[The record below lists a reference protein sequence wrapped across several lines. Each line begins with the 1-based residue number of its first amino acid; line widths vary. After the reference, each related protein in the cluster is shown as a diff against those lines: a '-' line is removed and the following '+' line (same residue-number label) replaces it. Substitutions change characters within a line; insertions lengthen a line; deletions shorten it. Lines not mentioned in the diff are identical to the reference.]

1 MAPNINTS
9 THTSV
14 AISPLQM
21 LRQIYPGFS
30 LLLTKG
36 FLSQIKTWFILNES
50 LPLFIYTGLKAGFCL
65 RFFLPAVFYVSERR
79 RQASLSKAVPVIFLH
94 WAYHYSNDKVR
105 LCTLALSPG
114 SVCLQLFFFFF
125 TVGWEQFFKKK
136 KKKEEHSETTHM
148 HKLTYTHVCIE
159 DRRRQR
165 HHLDRNMWDYTVGHL
180 TTVWRMEHICLC
192 TDRLGQRRR
201 ADLLCII
208 AHFGGG
214 TIYVHSSV
222 IFSASS

>member
-1 MAPNINTS
+1 MAPNVNTS
-9 THTSV
+9 AHTSV

-79 RQASLSKAVPVIFLH
+79 RQASLSKSVPVIFLH

-105 LCTLALSPG
+105 LCALSPG
-114 SVCLQLFFFFF
+114 SMCLQGFLFFF
-125 TVGWEQFFKKK
+125 VGWEQFFKKK
-136 KKKEEHSETTHM
+136 EKNTLRPHTCTNSHTPTCALKTEEDTDITSTENCEIIQLATRWPSEQRNIS
-148 HKLTYTHVCIE
+148 VCV
-159 DRRRQR
+159 
-165 HHLDRNMWDYTVGHL
+165 LM
-180 TTVWRMEHICLC
+180 C
-192 TDRLGQRRR
+192 RLGQRRR
-201 ADLLCII
+201 ADLLCFI
-208 AHFGGG
+208 AHFWGG
-214 TIYVHSSV
+214 TIYVHSFV
-222 IFSASS
+222 MFSACS